1 MRTFVVADGLMP
13 KETIISI
20 WDIAIKLLSE
30 CFYSALDSFMGWLGN
45 FRLPSSEFRFNGRR
59 ISHASCGG

>member
-30 CFYSALDSFMGWLGN
+30 CFYSALDSFMGWLVA
-45 FRLPSSEFRFNGRR
+45 EFR
-59 ISHASCGG
+59 ISLQRD